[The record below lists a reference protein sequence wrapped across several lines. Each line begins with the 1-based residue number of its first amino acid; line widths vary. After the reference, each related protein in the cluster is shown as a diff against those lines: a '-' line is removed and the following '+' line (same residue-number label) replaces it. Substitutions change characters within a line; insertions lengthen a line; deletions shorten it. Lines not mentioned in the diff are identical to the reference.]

1 MKWLEIGKDITL
13 KELVESESQDYYRI
27 WCEVNNIPIPEEGTD
42 TFYVYQDIYLHDF
55 IEDIE
60 DYEEHYE
67 DIMDYA
73 TYLKEIVPMVQA

>member
-1 MKWLEIGKDITL
+1 MKWLQVGKDISL

-60 DYEEHYE
+60 DYEEHYQ